1 VYTDFIFSGLK
12 ENYFHNIRTLI
23 KPLFDFENVN
33 AGGVADLILSL
44 KQDVG
49 TTIKNEDEEET
60 GNLNV
65 DLFAIVSLLPIT
77 HFLNSTNNE
86 NKITAQQIFNFILS
100 KVDSFSA
107 SPNDKQTALNILQ
120 NSRFAFLINERVINL
135 PQEGVPIALSFLLKE
150 MEECRDEEDYDK
162 KFELDY
168 VIAMNKFVK
177 RKVNDTTKKAK
188 KIKKDFTNVVPQQ
201 QEEILNYKYESELF
215 NQKALINLLYKIPYE
230 KMNLEYLENS
240 NEPQYFG
247 LSFLR
252 YQDFIE
258 VVTSLNSP

>member
-1 VYTDFIFSGLK
+1 
-12 ENYFHNIRTLI
+12 LI

-33 AGGVADLILSL
+33 TSGVADLILSL

-60 GNLNV
+60 KNHNV

-77 HFLNSTNNE
+77 HFLNSTNNDH
-86 NKITAQQIFNFILS
+86 KIVAQDIFNFILS
-100 KVDSFSA
+100 KVESFSA
-107 SPNDKQTALNILQ
+107 NPNDKLTALSILQ
-120 NSRFAFLINERVINL
+120 SSRFAFLINERVINL
-135 PQEGVPIALSFLLKE
+135 PQEGVPIALNFLLKE

-162 KFELDY
+162 KFEMDY
-168 VIAMNKFVK
+168 VVVMNKFVK
-177 RKVNDTTKKAK
+177 RKVNDTVKKVK
-188 KIKKDFTNVVPQQ
+188 KVKQQLSNAVPQQ

-215 NQKALINLLYKIPYE
+215 NQKAMVNISYKIPYE
-230 KMNLEYLENS
+230 KMNMEYLENS

-247 LSFLR
+247 LSFIR

-258 VVTSLNSP
+258 IVTSLNSPN